1 MSDYL
6 CCTYGGCFDAEESS
20 MHMTEGH
27 LHHVVMGL
35 GLELSDE
42 TSTMLKLGSAWL
54 AYAPAQNHI
63 QETA

>member
-1 MSDYL
+1 
-6 CCTYGGCFDAEESS
+6 